1 MGQQMAAGGEGLPNI
16 TQSFTWTPPR
26 TKAAELLADGALSE
40 EQVAAQVG
48 VIRKTLYNW
57 RQIPEFNAR
66 VAARRAAQRA
76 AIEAKGIA
84 DKQNRI
90 AFLNERH
97 VALRQ
102 VVRER
107 GEDESIAHIPGATTG
122 YVVRTFKTI
131 GVGPHAQTIEEH
143 GIDTGL
149 LKEFR
154 AHEQQAAQE
163 LGEWVEKKD
172 TTLDATDKFIAAMM
186 EWGTG
191 GDGDA

>member
-1 MGQQMAAGGEGLPNI
+1 MAGGAVDK
-16 TQSFTWTPPR
+16 TVQVFRWTTPR
-26 TKAAELLADGALSE
+26 LKAAELVADDALSD
-40 EQVAAQVG
+40 EQIAAAVG
-48 VIRKTLYNW
+48 VSRMTLHTW
-57 RQIPEFNAR
+57 RQHPEFI
-66 VAARRAAQRA
+66 VKVTARREAQRA

-102 VVRER
+102 VVKER

-186 EWGTG
+186 EWGTDG
-191 GDGDA
+191 GSDA